1 MKSRD
6 YNFIKGVSEMGVK
19 DVYRE
24 VRISKAGN
32 QYQVLCIVFENGY
45 KYENFLSNEQQYI
58 LTDVPVRK

>member
-1 MKSRD
+1 
-6 YNFIKGVSEMGVK
+6 MGVK

-58 LTDVPVRK
+58 LSDVPVRK